1 VAALR
6 DQGRYVAM
14 LGDGV
19 NDVPALKEARLAI
32 AQGSGAQMAKSVADL
47 VLVRGDFSAVPGMV
61 AEGRQI
67 LRNLQ
72 RVAKLYVSK
81 SAFAAFL
88 ILTVGTTATAYPLI
102 PRHFSLAASLTIGI
116 PSFLLALAPSTGS
129 WDTSDFLRR
138 LSRFAVPAGAAA
150 GIGVVSSYQFALNA
164 LDLPLLEARTVAA
177 SVLVLV
183 GLYLI
188 LALEGLSGRRGRLVA
203 AMCAVLLLCYLVV
216 LSLPFTREFF
226 ELALPTVEIAATGL
240 AGAAIAVAG
249 LELMGLRR
257 DEAASRG

>member
-1 VAALR
+1 MVAALR
-6 DQGRYVAM
+6 EQGRYVAM

-47 VLVRGDFSAVPGMV
+47 VLVHGDFSAVPGMV

-72 RVAKLYVSK
+72 RVAKLYVTK

-116 PSFLLALAPSTGS
+116 PSFLLALAPSSGS
-129 WDTSDFLRR
+129 WHTPRLPAARRRASPCRPGPPPASGSCRATSSPSTRST
-138 LSRFAVPAGAAA
+138 SRCSRHAPSRSAC
-150 GIGVVSSYQFALNA
+150 SCWS
-164 LDLPLLEARTVAA
+164 A
-177 SVLVLV
+177 S
-183 GLYLI
+183 
-188 LALEGLSGRRGRLVA
+188 
-203 AMCAVLLLCYLVV
+203 
-216 LSLPFTREFF
+216 T
-226 ELALPTVEIAATGL
+226 
-240 AGAAIAVAG
+240 
-249 LELMGLRR
+249 
-257 DEAASRG
+257 

>member
-1 VAALR
+1 MVAALR

-116 PSFLLALAPSTGS
+116 PSFLLALAPSSGIVGHA
-129 WDTSDFLRR
+129 R
-138 LSRFAVPAGAAA
+138 LHSAA
-150 GIGVVSSYQFALNA
+150 F
-164 LDLPLLEARTVAA
+164 RA
-177 SVLVLV
+177 SPCRP
-183 GLYLI
+183 
-188 LALEGLSGRRGRLVA
+188 GRRPGSAWCR
-203 AMCAVLLLCYLVV
+203 
-216 LSLPFTREFF
+216 
-226 ELALPTVEIAATGL
+226 ATS
-240 AGAAIAVAG
+240 
-249 LELMGLRR
+249 
-257 DEAASRG
+257 SR